1 MAISSRET
9 GKPLAMEMVPVGNH
23 HAEKQGIQPEMRGR
37 EVPLPVKRHDVWV
50 PLPVKRYHGFG
61 VCQAR
66 HQHRGRH
73 RHKHLW
79 NGREWVVLAI
89 SRLSDHKEQ
98 RQRQVDIEMLFHGK
112 RPEVPRRSLPVA
124 LDKKEVVHNVPPD
137 LVLDGKWMLQEM
149 GLVIPS
155 ATGSVMGSLPSAH
168 TGVGSA
174 TNGSFMQVGGALG
187 VAVVGSLLSTRYQHR
202 ISDTLAPFHVPQAV
216 EQTIRGS

>member
-37 EVPLPVKRHDVWV
+37 EAPLPVKRHDVWV

-98 RQRQVDIEMLFHGK
+98 RQRQEDIEMLFHGK

-149 GLVIPS
+149 GGNRHNDACAKRRKRIPPVLRYS
-155 ATGSVMGSLPSAH
+155 EKSSPEMRKPLTTKNRSTPLQPARMNA
-168 TGVGSA
+168 A
-174 TNGSFMQVGGALG
+174 FQLG
-187 VAVVGSLLSTRYQHR
+187 FWTKML
-202 ISDTLAPFHVPQAV
+202 
-216 EQTIRGS
+216 